1 MQQKLADQVN
11 GPQSLQA
18 QAQQPNIG
26 GSQLS
31 ALLGVDQQELR
42 AELGDKYDEMGE
54 MVG

>member
-1 MQQKLADQVN
+1 MQQKLADQAK

-18 QAQQPNIG
+18 EAQQPNIG
-26 GSQLS
+26 GPQLS